1 VRSFRAAYNE
11 GLRLSFLWLFF
22 LAFPLVAQQPPA
34 PQAAAQPAPAAQHE
48 TVVVTGTFEPLTLD
62 EMDRAITV
70 LPARANDLVL
80 NALVDLLR
88 TDPALDLQERAPDG
102 VQTDLSIRGGTFAQT
117 LVLLDG
123 QRLSDAQTGHHDM
136 DIPVPLDT
144 IDRVEVL
151 RGSGSTMYGSDA
163 IGGVINIITAPP
175 EDMELRLRTSV
186 GNDGINQQRASIS
199 GTFGPVS
206 EQLSFARDFSTGFIP
221 DRDYRNL
228 DFASS
233 THLTSGWGA
242 SDLTMAYMDKPFGA
256 ADFYGPYPSWEDTK
270 TWWIGGRQA
279 LGKKTEV
286 SFAWRRHS
294 DLFVLFRDQ
303 PEIYTNHHADE
314 SYQVALRR
322 RETPAQAVTI
332 SYGVEALH
340 ESIVSN
346 NLGIHARSRAA
357 AYAAADFR
365 ALRRFSLSVA
375 AREEI
380 WRNLSA
386 TLSPTI
392 AGGAWVNPRFK
403 FRGSVSRAFRVPSYT
418 ELYYSDPSDFGNPN
432 LRPESAWTYEAGVD
446 WQPSS
451 RVRGELTVFNRQV
464 RNGIDYY
471 RTDVDA
477 PWQALNIDRLRF
489 TGVESGLHLALSRS
503 QTLDL
508 HYDWLIG
515 TQNTVPGTYTKYSFN
530 YPSDDAVAAWQAMFD
545 GRWMLRS
552 RVGAMN
558 RRGLS
563 PYALW
568 DVYAAYAAGAVHP
581 FLQVSN
587 LTNTSYQETL
597 GVPMPGR
604 TVVGGVELLV
614 RRK

>member
-1 VRSFRAAYNE
+1 M
-11 GLRLSFLWLFF
+11 
-22 LAFPLVAQQPPA
+22 
-34 PQAAAQPAPAAQHE
+34 
-48 TVVVTGTFEPLTLD
+48 VVTGTFQPLSLD

-80 NALVDLLR
+80 NALVDVLR
-88 TDPALDLQERAPDG
+88 ADPALDLQERAPNG
-102 VQTDLSIRGGTFAQT
+102 VQTDLSIRGGTYAQT
-117 LVLLDG
+117 LVLLNV
-123 QRLSDAQTGHHDM
+123 QRLSDPQSGHHDM

-144 IDRVEVL
+144 VQQVEVL
-151 RGSGSTMYGSDA
+151 RGSGSTLYGSDA

-175 EDMELRLRTSV
+175 EDIELRLRTAV

-199 GTFGPVS
+199 DTLGAVS
-206 EQLSFARDFSTGFIP
+206 EQLSFARDFSTGFMP

-228 DFASS
+228 NFTSS
-233 THLTSGWGA
+233 THFVTGWGPG
-242 SDLTMAYMDKPFGA
+242 DLTMAYMDHPFGA
-256 ADFYGPYPSWEDTK
+256 NDFYGPYPSWEDTK
-270 TWWIGGRQA
+270 TWWIGGRQM
-279 LGKKTEV
+279 LGKKTLV

-294 DLFVLFRDQ
+294 DLFVLYRDQ
-303 PEIYTNHHADE
+303 PAIYTNHHVDQ
-314 SYQVALRR
+314 SFQGALRR
-322 RETPAQAVTI
+322 TETPARAITI
-332 SYGVEALH
+332 SYGLEGVH

-365 ALRRFSLSVA
+365 ALRRFSLSLS

-386 TLSPTI
+386 TLTPTI

-418 ELYYSDPSDFGNPN
+418 ELYYSDPSDFGNPD
-432 LRPESAWTYEAGVD
+432 LRPESAWTYEGGLD
-446 WQPSS
+446 WMPGS
-451 RVRGELTVFNRQV
+451 RLRGELTVFNRQV
-464 RNGIDYY
+464 HDGIDYY
-471 RTDVDA
+471 RTQLNA
-477 PWQALNIDRLRF
+477 PWQALNIDQLRF
-489 TGVESGLHLALSRS
+489 TGVESGLHFSISRS
-503 QTLDL
+503 QTLDV

-515 TQNTVPGTYTKYSFN
+515 TQDTIPGIYTKYSFN
-530 YPSDDAVAAWQAMFD
+530 YPSDSGVVAWQAMFA
-545 GRWMLRS
+545 GRCMLRS
-552 RVGAMN
+552 RLGALN

-568 DVYAAYAAGAVHP
+568 DVYSAYAAGSVHP

-587 LTNTSYQETL
+587 LTNSSYQEIL

-604 TVVGGVELLV
+604 TIVGGVELLV

>member
-1 VRSFRAAYNE
+1 M
-11 GLRLSFLWLFF
+11 
-22 LAFPLVAQQPPA
+22 
-34 PQAAAQPAPAAQHE
+34 
-48 TVVVTGTFEPLTLD
+48 VVTGTFEPLSLD
-62 EMDRAITV
+62 EMDRAITL

-88 TDPALDLQERAPDG
+88 TDPALDLQERAPNG

-123 QRLSDAQTGHHDM
+123 QRLSDPQTGHHDM

-144 IDRVEVL
+144 IEQVEVL
-151 RGSGSTMYGSDA
+151 RGSGSTLYGSDA
-163 IGGVINIITAPP
+163 IGGVINVITAPP
-175 EDMELRLRTSV
+175 QDMELRLRTSV

-199 GTFGPVS
+199 DTFGPVS
-206 EQLSFARDFSTGFIP
+206 EQLSFARDFSTGFMP

-228 DFASS
+228 NFASS
-233 THLTSGWGA
+233 THLVTGWGA

-256 ADFYGPYPSWEDTK
+256 SDFYGPYPSWEDTK

-279 LGKKTEV
+279 LGKKTEL

-294 DLFVLFRDQ
+294 DLFVLFRDE

-314 SYQVALRR
+314 SYQAALRR
-322 RETPAQAVTI
+322 RETPARAITI
-332 SYGVEALH
+332 SYGLEGLH

-346 NLGIHARSRAA
+346 NLGIHARSRGA
-357 AYAAADFR
+357 AYAAVDFR

-392 AGGAWVNPRFK
+392 AGGAWVSPRFK

-432 LRPESAWTYEAGVD
+432 LRPESAWTYEGGAD
-446 WQPSS
+446 WQPIS

-489 TGVESGLHLALSRS
+489 TGVESGLHFAISRS

-515 TQNTVPGTYTKYSFN
+515 AQDTIPGSYTKYSFN
-530 YPSDDAVAAWQAMFD
+530 YPADSGVAAWQAMFAE
-545 GRWMLRS
+545 RWMVRS
-552 RVGAMN
+552 RLGALN

-568 DVYAAYAAGAVHP
+568 DVYAAYAAGVVHP

-587 LTNTSYQETL
+587 LTNTSYQEIL